1 MPVCRAGTIVWA
13 SGLAAA
19 WAATTA
25 WAGHSSIA
33 FALYSPLAAFG
44 ALQVSPWY
52 GAALCIGSLVALC
65 AAPPAERTGA
75 VLTAL
80 ALVAV
85 SGAAIHAAYRQ
96 RTERED
102 FSRIVSVVQRVS
114 ASLDAGE
121 VIATVVSAAR
131 EATGAKASSLRLL
144 APDQHTL
151 VVRAAEGLSKAYM
164 DKGPVDVRRNPLDR
178 KVLAGQI
185 VQVRDV
191 TTDPLFLY
199 RDQAREEG
207 IVSLLCVPLRQKDQ
221 IVGVLRVYSA
231 YPRRF
236 GPREIRIVTAMAAQ
250 AVVALRHAEL
260 HQTALAFMRKVAHEL
275 RAPLAAVSTNLKV
288 LLEGGLT
295 ASEEQRL
302 RMLQRADQRIVLL
315 LETVNDLLS
324 LSRARLQKPSE
335 DATSLRLQQ
344 VVGSVVA
351 LMRPQAEAA
360 GVAVSV
366 DAAEDAPPVVG
377 NPYEI
382 EELIGNLVSNAMKYT
397 PRGGQIT
404 AAVEQRDDEV
414 VVRVADTG
422 IGIPADEMPRLF
434 QEFHRCANARR
445 SDIVGTGLGM
455 VIVKTIADRHHAV
468 LRVESEEGKG
478 TTVEVAFPL
487 GEPA

>member
-102 FSRIVSVVQRVS
+102 FSRIVSV
-114 ASLDAGE
+114 
-121 VIATVVSAAR
+121 
-131 EATGAKASSLRLL
+131 
-144 APDQHTL
+144 
-151 VVRAAEGLSKAYM
+151 AAEGLSKAYM

-231 YPRRF
+231 YPQRF